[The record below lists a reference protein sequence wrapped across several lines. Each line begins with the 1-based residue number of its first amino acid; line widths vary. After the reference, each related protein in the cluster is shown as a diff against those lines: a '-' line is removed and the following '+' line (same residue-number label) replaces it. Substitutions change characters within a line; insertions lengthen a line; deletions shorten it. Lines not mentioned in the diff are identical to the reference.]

1 MKVIT
6 GKYKGYKLFLPLNKN
21 TRPLKSLVKETIFNI
36 LSHSNKFSLD
46 FYNKRV
52 LDLFSGSGSFGLEC
66 LSRGALN
73 VIFVENNK
81 NALIILKKNIEKL
94 KVQNQVSIFKESV
107 LDYLENSNKKF
118 DLIFLDPPF
127 KEKNF
132 IKLLN
137 LIVKKKLLNNRGII
151 IAHRHKNSKDS
162 IANKFKYISEKTF
175 GISKI
180 IFFI

>member
-94 KVQNQVSIFKESV
+94 KVQNQISIF
-107 LDYLENSNKKF
+107 NKR
-118 DLIFLDPPF
+118 F
-127 KEKNF
+127 KKNW
-132 IKLLN
+132 
-137 LIVKKKLLNNRGII
+137 
-151 IAHRHKNSKDS
+151 
-162 IANKFKYISEKTF
+162 
-175 GISKI
+175 
-180 IFFI
+180 